1 MTRTNP
7 PYAADER
14 TMLITFL
21 DFQRE
26 SMVQKIEGLSEEQ
39 ARWKPTHG
47 ANSLIALVQHLGY
60 VENWWFR
67 VCFAGQAD
75 VNLFPDDDPDIDFRV
90 PDDRT
95 VDDVVAFYRHEWELA
110 NDVIRSAPSLDEPA
124 AFTKRKD
131 GVPTLRWILNHMLEE
146 TARHAG
152 HADITRE
159 LIDGAIGV

>member
-1 MTRTNP
+1 MTRVDP

-14 TMLITFL
+14 EMLIAFL

-26 SMVQKIEGLSEEQ
+26 SMLEKITGLTEKQ
-39 ARWKPTHG
+39 ARWSPAES

-75 VNLFPDDDPDIDFRV
+75 VNLL

-95 VDDVVAFYRHEWELA
+95 VDDVVAFYRSEWELA
-110 NDVIRSAPSLDEPA
+110 NDIIRSASSLDLPA
-124 AFTKRKD
+124 VYTKRKD
-131 GVPTLRWILNHMLEE
+131 GIPTLRWILNHMIEE

-159 LIDGAIGV
+159 LIDGATGV